1 MDPFSGV
8 TLLVPVRDRQ
18 QLQKTGQKL
27 LQIVQDLSS
36 QPNGTNNLQ
45 IQVSRVNG
53 ERLISVKFGDQEES
67 RSLSWCLTK
76 DLLVISPSRDN
87 VRAQV
92 VRTQGARSL
101 ANVPSVESVFKSGGA
116 PVLVGYQDT
125 PKVFDRV
132 YPSLESFAG
141 VFGQLLR
148 SLGGNPKATMLPP
161 ADAIRKHLSPA
172 IAAVR
177 WTPAGLESFGEQTL
191 PGLNAGIAGPVV
203 LGILVRGSQMAGSMA
218 ARDASADHLR
228 RLAAAILNYQKTHN
242 KFPSIAI
249 CDPQGRPLL
258 SCAWKCS
265 HPSDR
270 MRFTSSSIV
279 MSHGTATTIARSLA
293 KCRKSLR
300 TLPVDRARGG
310 PITWRSWARTR
321 SSARKTRPVPQFPL
335 LARGKTATSPS
346 CSSKPMTALR

>member
-1 MDPFSGV
+1 MPHQRLARHFAFS
-8 TLLVPVRDRQ
+8 RQ
-18 QLQKTGQKL
+18 
-27 LQIVQDLSS
+27 
-36 QPNGTNNLQ
+36 
-45 IQVSRVNG
+45 R
-53 ERLISVKFGDQEES
+53 
-67 RSLSWCLTK
+67 
-76 DLLVISPSRDN
+76 PS
-87 VRAQV
+87 AS
-92 VRTQGARSL
+92 GAHPGCCSL

-258 SCAWKCS
+258 SWRVEVL
-265 HPSDR
+265 PSL
-270 MRFTSSSIV
+270 
-279 MSHGTATTIARSLA
+279 GQ
-293 KCRKSLR
+293 KSA
-300 TLPVDRARGG
+300 LPA
-310 PITWRSWARTR
+310 
-321 SSARKTRPVPQFPL
+321 VP
-335 LARGKTATSPS
+335 S
-346 CSSKPMTALR
+346 

>member
-1 MDPFSGV
+1 MQQRSGIDIRRDVVAALGDVWCAYDTGSVHRAADQPATAETAANRRLGVDPFSGV

-258 SCAWKCS
+258 SWRVEVLPSLGQKCALPAV
-265 HPSDR
+265 PS
-270 MRFTSSSIV
+270 
-279 MSHGTATTIARSLA
+279 
-293 KCRKSLR
+293 
-300 TLPVDRARGG
+300 
-310 PITWRSWARTR
+310 
-321 SSARKTRPVPQFPL
+321 
-335 LARGKTATSPS
+335 
-346 CSSKPMTALR
+346 